1 MKLRKSRDSAR
12 EPIGARQIAKRR
24 PLRRRQSAD
33 ETLAVDDPPKPGNQ
47 FRHHTLAHVWFRTHG
62 RMLVIRNYLDKAVF
76 PKYSCVSLLNSYVRA
91 PRKGEGTPMQISNN
105 AYMGVEVLVHLAAYE
120 TDRPCT
126 AQALAEW
133 INRPMTY
140 TETLMSRLRAAG
152 LVRARRGSGGGYY
165 LNKPGD
171 MITVAEIF
179 KALDEPRVLTRRPL
193 NAISLEP
200 ETFEN
205 LRGTDLLWEVL
216 KSRILLF
223 LSGVSL
229 TDIATEMAHPFADD
243 ETDSSPAFEAS
254 MQSTARH

>member
-1 MKLRKSRDSAR
+1 
-12 EPIGARQIAKRR
+12 
-24 PLRRRQSAD
+24 
-33 ETLAVDDPPKPGNQ
+33 
-47 FRHHTLAHVWFRTHG
+47 
-62 RMLVIRNYLDKAVF
+62 
-76 PKYSCVSLLNSYVRA
+76 
-91 PRKGEGTPMQISNN
+91 MQISNN

-133 INRPMTY
+133 INLSMTH

-152 LVRARRGSGGGYY
+152 LVRERRGAGGGYH
-165 LNKPGD
+165 LNKPAD
-171 MITVAEIF
+171 MISVAEIL

-200 ETFEN
+200 ETLEN
-205 LRGTDLLWEVL
+205 LHGTDLLWEVL

-229 TDIATEMAHPFADD
+229 ADIAIETAHSFADD
-243 ETDSSPAFEAS
+243 ETDSSPAFQAS
-254 MQSTARH
+254 MQSTTRH